1 MAAAVSTQGLTKKYL
16 DVWNKQEITAV
27 DRLNIEVQEGEVFG
41 FLGRNGA
48 GKTTTIKML
57 LGLIFPTEG
66 TAQVLGKP
74 LGSIEAKAQV
84 SYLPE
89 NPYFY
94 ESMSGW
100 DVLDFYARLFRIGEP
115 ERSKRVQ
122 KVLEDVRLD
131 PKAWKRPL
139 RGYSKGMLQ
148 RIGIA
153 QALINDPKLLFLDEP
168 TSGLDPI
175 AHAELRDIIVNV
187 GRQGKT
193 VFLSSHQLPDVEMVC
208 SRVAIIHRGKLL
220 NQGKINELTS
230 GEKVEIRARGTL
242 NGTVAKIKEITGAV
256 EQNDG
261 WIRIP
266 SADPDMV
273 TSVIDL
279 VRGANGSIESVIPH
293 KRTLEEV
300 FVETV
305 VKEGGESVI
314 VKTEPESE
322 IVGSAK

>member
-27 DRLNIEVQEGEVFG
+27 DRLNIEVEDGEIYG

-66 TAQVLGKP
+66 AAQVLGKP
-74 LGSIEAKAQV
+74 VGDIEAKAQV

-89 NPYFY
+89 EAYFY
-94 ESMSGW
+94 ETMSGW
-100 DVLDFYARLFRIGEP
+100 DILDFYARLFRIGEP
-115 ERSKRVQ
+115 KRSKRIQ
-122 KVLEDVRLD
+122 QVLEDVRLD
-131 PKAWKRPL
+131 PKAWRRPI
-139 RGYSKGMLQ
+139 RGYSKGMRQ

-175 AHAELRDIIVNV
+175 AHAELREIIVNV

-193 VFLSSHQLPDVEMVC
+193 VFLSSHQLADVEMVC
-208 SRVAIIHRGKLL
+208 SRVAIIHRGKMLA
-220 NQGKINELTS
+220 QGKINELPARD
-230 GEKVEIRARGTL
+230 KVEIRANGIL
-242 NGTVAKIKEITGAV
+242 NGAVKQIESITGLV
-256 EQNDG
+256 EHSESG
-261 WIRIP
+261 IRIP
-266 SADPDMV
+266 SANADMV

-279 VRGANGSIESVIPH
+279 IRAAKGEIVSVVPH
-293 KRTLEEV
+293 KRT
-300 FVETV
+300 
-305 VKEGGESVI
+305 
-314 VKTEPESE
+314 
-322 IVGSAK
+322 

>member
-27 DRLNIEVQEGEVFG
+27 DHISIDVEEGEIFG

-66 TAQVLGKP
+66 HAQVLGKP

-89 NPYFY
+89 EAYFY

-100 DVLDFYARLFRIGEP
+100 DILDFYARLFRIHEP
-115 ERSKRVQ
+115 QRSKRIQ
-122 KVLEDVRLD
+122 QVLQDVRLD
-131 PKAWKRPL
+131 PKAWKRPI
-139 RGYSKGMLQ
+139 RGYSKGMRQ

-175 AHAELRDIIVNV
+175 AHAELREIIVNV

-220 NQGKINELTS
+220 AQGKINDLTA
-230 GEKVEIRARGTL
+230 GEKVEIRARGSL
-242 NGTVAKIKEITGAV
+242 NGTVAKIREITGTV
-256 EQNDG
+256 EENAG

-266 SADPDMV
+266 SADPGMV

-279 VRGANGSIESVIPH
+279 VRSANGSIEAILPH

-305 VKEGGESVI
+305 MKEGGDAVV
-314 VKTEPESE
+314 VKTEPETE